1 MTKHPFDLKGVDT
14 GKVGNN
20 KYVDY
25 KLSDYLK
32 DQNLKT
38 TPKSLNAALRQLE
51 LDKDLLKEV
60 PSKTVFGKVDRFLGN
75 ITGRKGPRDYF
86 LPISITDRLAEAD
99 KVKTEKENF
108 NPLDTI
114 KAAYEAQMDY
124 ERKMDS
130 FNRKGRALDAAMEM
144 ANIRANMPFITQQ
157 MKDLS
162 TFKQAQLLE
171 AERAKQGMPNAI
183 QNRLGQSALA
193 AATMGNMMANQTD
206 ASTRF
211 AGLGMQRAFGQPTFR
226 VS

>member
-25 KLSDYLK
+25 KVSDYLK
-32 DQNLKT
+32 DQNLKA

-75 ITGRKGPRDYF
+75 ITGRKSPRDYF

-99 KVKTEKENF
+99 KVKTERENF
-108 NPLDTI
+108 NPYSNLEDLLN
-114 KAAYEAQMDY
+114 YELEYKKRTDAMD
-124 ERKMDS
+124 
-130 FNRKGRALDAAMEM
+130 RKGRAADTAMEM
-144 ANIRANMPFITQQ
+144 LAYRTQLPYISNY

-162 TFKQAQLLE
+162 TFKQRQLLD
-171 AERAKQGMPNAI
+171 AEKIKQSLPNAV
-183 QNRLGQSALA
+183 QDRLGQSALT

-211 AGLGMQRAFGQPTFR
+211 AQVGMRNPTATFS
-226 VS
+226 V